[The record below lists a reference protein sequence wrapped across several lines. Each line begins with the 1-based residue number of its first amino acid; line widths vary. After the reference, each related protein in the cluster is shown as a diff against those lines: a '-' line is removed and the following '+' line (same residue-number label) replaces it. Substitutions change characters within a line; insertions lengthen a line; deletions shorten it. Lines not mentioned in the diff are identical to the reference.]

1 MSIRS
6 VLDAEKLAAI
16 LPDYGAAKAEDL
28 FALIGYGKISAKQI
42 LVRIAPDGATL
53 PAEDESRIT
62 SVVKRVLGLGS
73 DAKLKV
79 RGFDDLL
86 VYRAKCCNPIR
97 GEEIIGY
104 ITRGKG
110 VAVHSKNC
118 PNVQNL
124 LYDAARKIE
133 VEWAG
138 VAPQAEAYAVP
149 LTIVSEN
156 RAGILAQIAAVVAEV
171 GSNIVHVEAK
181 TADERGTIDLVV
193 EIPDM
198 KHLERVLSSIRRIDG
213 VYEVIRTTRT
223 VNQAK

>member
-1 MSIRS
+1 
-6 VLDAEKLAAI
+6 
-16 LPDYGAAKAEDL
+16 
-28 FALIGYGKISAKQI
+28 
-42 LVRIAPDGATL
+42 
-53 PAEDESRIT
+53 
-62 SVVKRVLGLGS
+62 
-73 DAKLKV
+73 
-79 RGFDDLL
+79 
-86 VYRAKCCNPIR
+86 
-97 GEEIIGY
+97 
-104 ITRGKG
+104 

-213 VYEVIRTTRT
+213 VYEVIRSTRT

>member
-1 MSIRS
+1 MT
-6 VLDAEKLAAI
+6 AEKLSAI
-16 LPDYGAAKAEDL
+16 LPDYGASKAEDL
-28 FALIGYGKISAKQI
+28 LALIGYGKISAKQI
-42 LVRIAPDGATL
+42 LVRIAPDGADTP

-62 SVVKRVLGLGS
+62 SVVKRVLGLGA

-138 VAPQAEAYAVP
+138 VAPQAEAYRSSP
-149 LTIVSEN
+149 DDRQRESYGHTGPDRRGRCGGRFQYRSCGSEN
-156 RAGILAQIAAVVAEV
+156 CR
-171 GSNIVHVEAK
+171 
-181 TADERGTIDLVV
+181 
-193 EIPDM
+193 
-198 KHLERVLSSIRRIDG
+198 
-213 VYEVIRTTRT
+213 
-223 VNQAK
+223 

>member
-1 MSIRS
+1 
-6 VLDAEKLAAI
+6 
-16 LPDYGAAKAEDL
+16 
-28 FALIGYGKISAKQI
+28 
-42 LVRIAPDGATL
+42 VRIAPDGADAL
-53 PAEDESRIT
+53 PAEGESRIT

-213 VYEVIRTTRT
+213 VYEVIRTTRI